1 MSLEHTDL
9 ISIQLARAEDYP
21 AIAALH
27 NADNEPHFQAS
38 LEQLQKSDAKNIN
51 GGRTVAIQNGRVVG
65 TLEFWLWA
73 EVEAYRIGL
82 HTARDAIGA
91 NAATQLMV
99 DLEQRATT
107 AKRLLAT
114 VRSDFLS
121 GAQHLQTGFSE
132 VFRSFGANLE
142 LTNFDS
148 KHFSHLETDLFKQG
162 VRIIPRS
169 EWLAADADALL
180 EAIQLEGNADM
191 PSYEPVVRNEMD
203 FKSRRLLEPF
213 WVALSGNECVGFA
226 SLDGKPDQPVIHF
239 DSSAVSKNHRNRGIG
254 LALAAR
260 AVAWAK
266 TRELAEVNDGGAKS
280 NLAHI
285 KILER
290 LGFELEPDW
299 VTYEK
304 VLG

>member
-1 MSLEHTDL
+1 MSLESTDF
-9 ISIQLARAEDYP
+9 ISVRLAQAEDYP
-21 AIAALH
+21 EIVALH
-27 NADNEPHFQAS
+27 NADNEPHFHAS
-38 LEQLQKSDAKNIN
+38 LEQLQKSDAKNVN

-73 EVEAYRIGL
+73 EVEAYRLGL
-82 HTARDAIGA
+82 HTPRDAIDA
-91 NAATQLMV
+91 NAATQLMI
-99 DLEQRATT
+99 DLERRTT
-107 AKRLLAT
+107 NAKRLLST
-114 VRSDFLS
+114 VRSDFL
-121 GAQHLQTGFSE
+121 GNAQHLQLGFSE

-142 LTNFDS
+142 LTGFENERFN
-148 KHFSHLETDLFKQG
+148 HLETDLLTQG

-169 EWLAADADALL
+169 EWLAPDADAQL
-180 EAIQLEGNADM
+180 EAIQREANADM

-203 FKSRRLLEPF
+203 FKTRTLLEPF
-213 WVALSGNECVGFA
+213 WVALSGDECVGFV
-226 SLDGKPDQPVIHF
+226 SLNGRPANPEIHF

-266 TRELAEVNDGGAKS
+266 SHGFAEVNDGGAKS

-285 KILER
+285 NILER